1 MNTNR
6 LLSALIA
13 PLMLAGSSL
22 PATASMPRVDVPEV
36 EASFVNVSAQC
47 FQEGQQIAAREGGTL
62 YNASAETRGGQQ
74 VCVIVVVI
82 PGPEGQR
89 PLRREF
95 VVPR

>member
-1 MNTNR
+1 MV
-6 LLSALIA
+6 
-13 PLMLAGSSL
+13 
-22 PATASMPRVDVPEV
+22 PAT
-36 EASFVNVSAQC
+36 
-47 FQEGQQIAAREGGTL
+47 REGGTL
-62 YNASAETRGGQQ
+62 YNASAETRDGQQ

>member
-6 LLSALIA
+6 LISALMA
-13 PLMLAGSSL
+13 PVILAGSAL
-22 PATASMPRVDVPEV
+22 PATASMPRVDAPDLP
-36 EASFVNVSAQC
+36 APFVNASAAC
-47 FQEGQQIAAREGGTL
+47 YSLGQQIAAREGGTL

-89 PLRREF
+89 PRRAEY
-95 VVPR
+95 VIPQ